1 MEKIGI
7 FGGTFDPPHIGHLII
22 ADEVLSLLSLSK
34 MVFVPAYSPPHKTTT
49 TPFEER
55 LTMVRLAIENNEKFI
70 LSDIE
75 KKIAEVYN
83 IESSYSIYTIRELK
97 KIYSQA
103 ELFFIIGS
111 DQFLEFKNWHQPEEI
126 LKEVKIGVLLR
137 YGYELAKEEKEQFED
152 KLIFLEV
159 PQLAIKSSEIRER
172 IRNNKPFKYFLPEKV
187 YNYIKEK
194 KLYLT

>member
-22 ADEVLSLLSLSK
+22 AEEVFFLLSLSK
-34 MVFVPAYSPPHKTTT
+34 MIFVPAYSPPHKTTT

-55 LTMVRLAIENNEKFI
+55 LTMVRLAIENNKKFI
-70 LSDIE
+70 ISDIE

-83 IESSYSIYTIRELK
+83 IESSYSIYTVRELR
-97 KIYSQA
+97 KIYSEA

-111 DQFLEFKNWHQPEEI
+111 DQLLEFKNWYQPEEI

-137 YGYELAKEEKEQFED
+137 YGYELTEEEKRQFKN

-172 IRNNKPFKYFLPEKV
+172 IRSNRPFKYFLPEKV

>member
-1 MEKIGI
+1 MERIGI

-22 ADEVLSLLSLSK
+22 AEEVLSLLSLSK
-34 MVFVPAYSPPHKTTT
+34 MVFVPVYFPPHKTTT
-49 TPFEER
+49 TPFDER
-55 LTMVRLAIENNEKFI
+55 LTMVRLAIEDNERFFI
-70 LSDIE
+70 SDIE

-83 IESSYSIYTIRELK
+83 IKSSYSIYTIRELK
-97 KIYSQA
+97 KIYLEA

-111 DQFLEFKNWHQPEEI
+111 DQFLEFKNWYQPEEI

-137 YGYELAKEEKEQFED
+137 YGYELTEEEKEKFKN